1 MQQRPS
7 PLAALAL
14 IASRAGLGALGAAP
28 ASSSSKGKNKGP
40 SCTPCAAQARKDA
53 AQAYV
58 RGSRGGA

>member
-28 ASSSSKGKNKGP
+28 ASSSKGKNKGP

>member
-14 IASRAGLGALGAAP
+14 IASRAGLGALGAQP
-28 ASSSSKGKNKGP
+28 ASTASGKKNQGP
-40 SCTPCAAQARKDA
+40 KCTPCAAQARKDA

-58 RGSRGGA
+58 KGMRG